1 MFIELCT
8 TCSSLHVCNCG
19 CLSCFWGL
27 RFLDELRPFA
37 LINGYC
43 ECLEHA
49 HQFISVNMAVSS
61 CQVVLAPC
69 VRYCYNSV
77 KKILLLCYCV
87 ARDTHFSA
95 FIINTYSVPVCVCV
109 GIQSVIVVC
118 CHGNSTERIVIG

>member
-8 TCSSLHVCNCG
+8 TCSSLHVCNRG

-27 RFLDELRPFA
+27 RFLGELRLFA
-37 LINGYC
+37 LINGYY

-49 HQFISVNMAVSS
+49 HLSVSIRVFPR
-61 CQVVLAPC
+61 QVVLAPC
-69 VRYCYNSV
+69 VRYGYNSF

-95 FIINTYSVPVCVCV
+95 FITTVLINY
-109 GIQSVIVVC
+109 I
-118 CHGNSTERIVIG
+118 